1 MNIAIN
7 RLDPNVPD
15 PVESRRRAAGRLVR
29 MAYAT
34 GVFGVMAFFVIYLGA
49 PLVFLRGP
57 GVISSPRYVV
67 SLPYTVQVIAMNVA
81 PGAIVKAG
89 DEIGRVHSPE
99 QDRIVAT
106 YMRALSDIAG
116 RRADLRIKARV
127 AQDSLEAARAYRDLT
142 EDAANRIDA
151 LSNASM
157 TFRLE
162 ISRERALARK
172 ALVTQEAEGAEAAT
186 QLADL
191 EEFRQQIRARL
202 DQVERSFAEGSVR
215 APVAGI
221 ISTNR
226 AHIGQSLVAG
236 TPIAEV
242 LDPTDIFVDWYVPNQ
257 RLADPRVGNDVLV
270 LFGNRRISGKIAEI
284 LPVSD
289 VFAGGLPLFAR
300 DRAATAQIARIRFSE
315 VAVPPALNSTV
326 QVHMHYAGLTGRIAA
341 WLVDLLGLQ

>member
-1 MNIAIN
+1 MNIVIN

-15 PVESRRRAAGRLVR
+15 PVESRRRVAGRLVR

-34 GVFGVMAFFVIYLGA
+34 VVFGLLAFFVIYFGA
-49 PLVFLRGP
+49 PLVVLSGP
-57 GVISSPRYVV
+57 GIISSPRHVV
-67 SLPYTVQVIAMNVA
+67 SLPYIVQVTDMKVA
-81 PGAIVKAG
+81 PGAAVKAG
-89 DEIGRVHSPE
+89 DEIGRVRSPE
-99 QDRIVAT
+99 QDNIVAT

-127 AQDSLEAARAYRDLT
+127 AQDSLEATRAYRDLT

-162 ISRERALARK
+162 ISRERALAHK
-172 ALVTQEAEGAEAAT
+172 ALVTQEAEIAEAIT

-191 EEFRQQIRARL
+191 EEFRQQIRDRL

-215 APVAGI
+215 APGAGI
-221 ISTNR
+221 ISTNL
-226 AHIGQSLVAG
+226 AHVGQSLIAG
-236 TPIAEV
+236 TPIAEI

-257 RLADPRVGNDVLV
+257 RLADPRVRNDVLV
-270 LFGNRRISGKIAEI
+270 LYGNRRISGTVAEI

-289 VFAGGLPLFAR
+289 VFAGRLPLFAR
-300 DRAATAQIARIRFSE
+300 DRASTTQIARIRFSAD
-315 VAVPPALNSTV
+315 AVPPALNSTV
-326 QVHMHYAGLTGRIAA
+326 QVHMYYAGLTGRIAA
-341 WLVDLLGLQ
+341 WLVNLLGLQ